1 MKEDKRIKRVTFIEE
16 SARNAF
22 EKLKE
27 GRFED
32 KTLYEFIDRA
42 IDDLEGNPF
51 VGVRIAKRLWPKE
64 YIQKYQ
70 ANNLWKYDLPN
81 GWRMIYTITTPN
93 KIEIISIIL
102 EWFNHPEYERRFHY

>member
-1 MKEDKRIKRVTFIEE
+1 MIKKSEVIFVNDKIEKEFNNLDENDELKKHINRAIEE
-16 SARNAF
+16 IRQNAF
-22 EKLKE
+22 C
-27 GRFED
+27 G
-32 KTLYEFIDRA
+32 IP
-42 IDDLEGNPF
+42 IP
-51 VGVRIAKRLWPKE
+51 KRLIPKE